1 MTRDLLSNSL
11 DFGRLEPQK
20 SCFSLGGSTISEKST
35 FSKKCGECHFSAPFW
50 APNSVKIGK
59 KSVPKMSQ
67 FFESFLEAFF
77 TILGSSRPPEGCQNG
92 CTILRSRS
100 LGALRGRPG
109 ALLVSLKAF
118 SQIFD
123 EIVSIFDDFL

>member
-11 DFGRLEPQK
+11 DFGRLESQK

-35 FSKKCGECHFSAPFW
+35 FSKKCRESHFSAPFW
-50 APNSVKIGK
+50 LPNSARIGK

-77 TILGSSRPPEGCQNG
+77 YDSGLKWAPRRAPKLVYNSGATQFWGSPGPPWGTSG
-92 CTILRSRS
+92 VFARFFT
-100 LGALRGRPG
+100 
-109 ALLVSLKAF
+109 
-118 SQIFD
+118 
-123 EIVSIFDDFL
+123 DFRRNFTYF